1 MNYEKEKL
9 RKQFHLPLYQ
19 KESSTKNKLYL
30 ETFPG
35 GASGKEPACQCRLD
49 LRLTSSIPGSGRFP
63 GEGNGNP
70 LQYPCLENPR
80 DRGAWQ
86 ATVHGVTRSWTWLK
100 QLSTAWHGK
109 ETRGLPWW
117 LSGKESTCPCRRQV
131 WSLGRKDPL
140 EKEKTTQ
147 SSILARKI
155 PWTEEPGWL
164 RPMGSQR
171 VGQDSACMQDV
182 GQGEYFWVF

>member
-1 MNYEKEKL
+1 MKYEKEKL

-35 GASGKEPACQCRLD
+35 GVSGKEPACQCRLD

-70 LQYPCLENPR
+70 LQYPYMENPM

-86 ATVHGVTRSWTWLK
+86 ATVHGVTQSWT
-100 QLSTAWHGK
+100 
-109 ETRGLPWW
+109 
-117 LSGKESTCPCRRQV
+117 
-131 WSLGRKDPL
+131 
-140 EKEKTTQ
+140 
-147 SSILARKI
+147 
-155 PWTEEPGWL
+155 
-164 RPMGSQR
+164 
-171 VGQDSACMQDV
+171 
-182 GQGEYFWVF
+182 